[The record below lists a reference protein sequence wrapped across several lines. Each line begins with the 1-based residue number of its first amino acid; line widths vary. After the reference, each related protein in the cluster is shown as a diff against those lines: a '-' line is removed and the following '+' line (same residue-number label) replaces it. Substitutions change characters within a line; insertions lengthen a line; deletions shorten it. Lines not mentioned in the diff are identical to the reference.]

1 MPELDAGAV
10 RLLVFLGIFLLMGLA
25 EAVWPRRR
33 LSVNRKGRW
42 PVNWAIVLLDTL
54 IVRLLFPL
62 GGVGIAIWARQMDAG
77 LFNHLNRSSILEGC
91 VTFLFLDF
99 AVWFQHWAAHK
110 VPLLWR
116 VHQVHHADG
125 DMDVTTALRFHPVE
139 ILLSFFWKAAV
150 IIALGASPEAVLIFE
165 IALNGTAMFNHANAR
180 LPEWLDSGLR
190 LLVVTP
196 DMHRVHH
203 SAERCETDSNYGFCL
218 SVWDRLFRTYV
229 SAPALGHEGMTVGL
243 SEEKTLGARRLG
255 WSLLLPFR
263 DNGRNTQ

>member
-1 MPELDAGAV
+1 MS
-10 RLLVFLGIFLLMGLA
+10 LA
-25 EAVWPRRR
+25 EVAWPRRK
-33 LSVNRKGRW
+33 LSVSRKGRW
-42 PVNWAIVLLDTL
+42 PVNWAIVLLDTA

-62 GGVGIAIWARQMDAG
+62 GGVGLAVWAGQVDTG
-77 LFNHLNRSSILEGC
+77 LLNQLELSPALEGGAA
-91 VTFLFLDF
+91 FLLLDL

-139 ILLSFFWKAAV
+139 ILLSFFWKGAV
-150 IIALGASPEAVLIFE
+150 IIALGASPEAVLVFE

-180 LPEWLDSGLR
+180 LPGCLDSALR
-190 LLVVTP
+190 FLVVTP

-203 SAERCETDSNYGFCL
+203 SAARNETDSNYGFCL

-229 SAPALGHEGMTVGL
+229 RMPALGHQRMTIGL
-243 SEEKTLGARRLG
+243 SPEKSRGARRLG

-263 DNGRNTQ
+263 DNGRNP